1 MELGLRGRTA
11 VVTGGSLGI
20 GRAIAQ
26 ELAEEG
32 VSVAIIARDPAR
44 LEAAAAEITRETN
57 TP

>member
-32 VSVAIIARDPAR
+32 V
-44 LEAAAAEITRETN
+44 
-57 TP
+57 